1 MKKIDAQQIID
12 MCYSLAKHYE
22 QGDTMRWPFIAG
34 CLETKIRELVNIV
47 NQDSEIINDMSL
59 DLYKGQ

>member
-12 MCYSLAKHYE
+12 TCYEFAKHYE
-22 QGDTMRWPFIAG
+22 QGDIMRWPFIAG